1 MHMKTCTSFIL
12 ILVVLLCSQLR
23 LSGQSG
29 DYRNFP
35 IIFSLQFHALS
46 LPLKDLKSNF
56 SHVGVGLGTE
66 ISFNG
71 KHNWAQQFQ
80 AVWYP
85 NKEIGQGWL
94 FSTQSA
100 WRPYLV
106 RPVYGEIKLG
116 AGYLWSSRPVDSFRQ
131 VEGRW
136 QSVGHRGK
144 GMFTI
149 PLGITIGYQ
158 DYSPKTFVAPYASYQ
173 LLLVT
178 KYNASVPLVPQTL
191 LQLGSKIHL

>member
-1 MHMKTCTSFIL
+1 MKTCTSFIF
-12 ILVVLLCSQLR
+12 IFVLLLNRPLR
-23 LSGQSG
+23 LTAQNG
-29 DYRNFP
+29 DFRNFP
-35 IIFSLQFHALS
+35 IILSLQFHALS
-46 LPLKDLKSNF
+46 LPFKDLKSNF

-66 ISFNG
+66 ISLNG

-80 AVWYP
+80 AAWYP

-94 FSTQSA
+94 FTTQVA

-116 AGYLWSSRPVDSFRQ
+116 AGYLWSSRPVESFRQ
-131 VEGRW
+131 IEGRW
-136 QSVGHRGK
+136 QSAGQRGK
-144 GMFTI
+144 GMFTL
-149 PLGITIGYQ
+149 PIGVTVGYHA
-158 DYSPKTFVAPYASYQ
+158 YSSKTFLAPFASYQ